1 MAKTISSVDREF
13 ATEKAMRRTPM
24 LTSATSSLDVRVA
37 LRYVL
42 LRMKVGPYIG
52 WAVLVIVF
60 ASALIGMLIRRKL
73 PENHLSD
80 ETKSVVTLSMGVVG
94 TLTAL
99 VLSLLIA
106 TASTTFNTRNQ
117 EITVIGAKVIQL
129 DRLLRR
135 YGPET
140 DEVRDLVRRYTAMR
154 LQDLFPSD
162 GAKPVLEDPRTLA
175 IFEELEDRLARMEG
189 NSAQKRWLLSQALSV
204 TTELTEVR
212 WLLVGQNVVGIPV
225 PVLLVVLFWLCL
237 LFMSFG
243 LFAPTNGTVTVILFL
258 CAGAVAGA
266 IQTILDLS
274 RPFEGVVRVSIEP
287 LRHALDVINHG

>member
-1 MAKTISSVDREF
+1 
-13 ATEKAMRRTPM
+13 
-24 LTSATSSLDVRVA
+24 
-37 LRYVL
+37 
-42 LRMKVGPYIG
+42 MKVGPYIG
-52 WAVLVIVF
+52 WAVLVMVF
-60 ASALIGMLIRRKL
+60 ASAMVGMLIRRKL

-106 TASTTFNTRNQ
+106 TASSMFNARNQ

-129 DRLLRR
+129 ERLLRR
-135 YGPET
+135 YGPEA
-140 DEVRDLVRRYTAMR
+140 DGERDLLQRYTAMK

-162 GAKPVLEDPRTLA
+162 GATPVLEDPRTLA

-189 NSAQKRWLLSQALSV
+189 DSAHKRWLLSQALAL
-204 TTELTEVR
+204 TTDLTEVR

-243 LFAPTNGTVTVILFL
+243 LFAPTNATVTVVLFL
-258 CAGAVAGA
+258 CAVAVAGA

-274 RPFEGVVRVSIEP
+274 RPFEGVVRVSVEP

>member
-1 MAKTISSVDREF
+1 M
-13 ATEKAMRRTPM
+13 
-24 LTSATSSLDVRVA
+24 
-37 LRYVL
+37 
-42 LRMKVGPYIG
+42 
-52 WAVLVIVF
+52 VF
-60 ASALIGMLIRRKL
+60 ASAMVGMLIRRKL

-80 ETKSVVTLSMGVVG
+80 ETKSLVTLSMGVVG

-106 TASTTFNTRNQ
+106 TASSTFNTRNQ

-135 YGPET
+135 YGPEA
-140 DEVRDLVRRYTAMR
+140 DDVRDLLRRYTAMR
-154 LQDLFPSD
+154 LQDLFPAG
-162 GAKPVLEDPRTLA
+162 GATSVLEDPRTLSL
-175 IFEELEDRLARMEG
+175 FEELEDRLARMEG
-189 NSAQKRWLLSQALSV
+189 NSAHKRWLLSQALAL
-204 TTELTEVR
+204 TTDLTEVR
-212 WLLVGQNVVGIPV
+212 WLLVGQNVLGIPV

-243 LFAPTNGTVTVILFL
+243 LFAPTNATVTVVLFL
-258 CAGAVAGA
+258 CAVAVAGA

-274 RPFEGVVRVSIEP
+274 RPFEGVVRVSVEP